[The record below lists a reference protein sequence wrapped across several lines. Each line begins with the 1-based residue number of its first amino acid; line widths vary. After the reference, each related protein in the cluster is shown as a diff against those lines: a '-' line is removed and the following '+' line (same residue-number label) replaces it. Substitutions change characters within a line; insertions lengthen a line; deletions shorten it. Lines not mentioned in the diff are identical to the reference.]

1 MPKYRLYYLN
11 MGKIEG
17 ADTLEAKHDDIAMV
31 LVRARKLPLT
41 CEIWDGDRL
50 VGRVPLHL
58 HSVQAAPAA
67 RASVLASAC
76 WVVSQFEFTAC

>member
-11 MGKIEG
+11 QGKVEG

-41 CEIWDGDRL
+41 CEIWDRDRL
-50 VGRVPLHL
+50 VGRVPPYRNLT
-58 HSVQAAPAA
+58 S
-67 RASVLASAC
+67 SA
-76 WVVSQFEFTAC
+76 